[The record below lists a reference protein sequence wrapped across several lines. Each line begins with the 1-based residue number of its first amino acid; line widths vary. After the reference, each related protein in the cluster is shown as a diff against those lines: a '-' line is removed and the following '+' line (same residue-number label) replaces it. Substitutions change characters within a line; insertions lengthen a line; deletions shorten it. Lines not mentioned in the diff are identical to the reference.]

1 MKAKKVIKVTKVDKV
16 GSNSTKATSDKKV
29 EKISKVKKTKEVAP
43 KTSSGKEPQTME
55 ELMKAYGDG
64 FKSFT
69 LKQKVIGKITYID
82 NQKVLLDIGGK
93 SEGLVFDKAYKLAE
107 EFIKTLKVG
116 DSVEG
121 VVLVPETR
129 DGYTVLSL
137 KQAAQ
142 KLAWGRI
149 EKAYQD
155 KIPLIVHGKMV
166 NQAGVLVEVDGI
178 TGFIPTSQLG
188 KEVAKNPNSLVDH
201 KFSAIIIDFDRD
213 VNKVVMSEKEVS
225 EAEELGRERDA
236 FKLVKEG
243 EMYDGIVTTIYD
255 FGCFVKIDLPGSKK
269 KTDSVAVEGL
279 VHISEISYG
288 KVGKAEDFVS
298 IGQKVKVKVIGKK
311 QDKLAFSIK
320 QTLEDPWIEAVK
332 KYPKESKVEGKVAK
346 ITDFGVFVVL
356 EPGIEGLIHMTKIPP
371 TKKFEVGD
379 EVTCIVEE
387 IDSKA
392 KKLSL
397 GLVLTVKP
405 IGYK

>member
-1 MKAKKVIKVTKVDKV
+1 MTTTKSRK
-16 GSNSTKATSDKKV
+16 T
-29 EKISKVKKTKEVAP
+29 ISKPSKKEPASTVKR
-43 KTSSGKEPQTME
+43 GEPQTME
-55 ELMKAYGDG
+55 ELMNAYGDG

-69 LKQKVIGKITYID
+69 LKQRIIGKITYID
-82 NQKVLLDIGGK
+82 NKKVLLDIGGK

-155 KIPLIVHGKMV
+155 KTPVSVSGKMV
-166 NQAGVLVEVDGI
+166 NQAGILVEVDGI

-188 KEVAKNPNSLVDH
+188 RDAAKNPQGLVEH
-201 KFSAIIIDFDRD
+201 KFSAIIIDFDKD
-213 VNKVVMSEKEVS
+213 MNKVVLSEKEIS
-225 EAEELGRERDA
+225 DADLLGRERDA
-236 FKLVKEG
+236 FKAVKEG
-243 EMYDGIVTTIYD
+243 EVFDGVVTTIYD
-255 FGCFVKIDLPGSKK
+255 FGCFVRIDLPVGRGDKK
-269 KTDSVAVEGL
+269 EVVPMEGL
-279 VHISEISYG
+279 VHISELSYG
-288 KVGKAEDFVS
+288 KVGKAEDFVTV
-298 IGQKVKVKVIGKK
+298 GQKVKVKVVGKK
-311 QDKLAFSIK
+311 NDKLAFSIK
-320 QTLEDPWIEAVK
+320 QTQKDPWDEAVK
-332 KYPKESKVEGKVAK
+332 KYPKESKVEGKIAK

-371 TKKFEVGD
+371 TKKFELGD
-379 EVTCIVEE
+379 IVDCIVEE
-387 IDSKA
+387 IDPKE
-392 KKLSL
+392 KKISL

>member
-1 MKAKKVIKVTKVDKV
+1 MVKTSKAKV
-16 GSNSTKATSDKKV
+16 
-29 EKISKVKKTKEVAP
+29 
-43 KTSSGKEPQTME
+43 KTSKAESQVKEPRKVATQSRGEPQTME
-55 ELMKAYGDG
+55 ELMKTYGDG
-64 FKSFT
+64 FKSFI
-69 LKQKVIGKITYID
+69 LKQRVVGKITYID
-82 NQKVLLDIGGK
+82 NKKVLLDIGGK
-93 SEGLVFDKAYKLAE
+93 SEGLVYDKAYKLAE

-116 DSVEG
+116 DEVEG

-129 DGYTVLSL
+129 DGYTILSL

-155 KIPLIVHGKMV
+155 KIPVTVTGKMV

-188 KEVAKNPNSLVDH
+188 RDVAKNPQGLVDH
-201 KFSAIIIDFDRD
+201 KFSTIIIDFDRD
-213 VNKVVMSEKEVS
+213 MNKVVLSEKEVS

-243 EMYDGIVTTIYD
+243 EIYDGVVTTIYD
-255 FGCFVKIDLPGSKK
+255 FGCFVKIELAGGKK
-269 KTDSVAVEGL
+269 KADKVPIEGL

-298 IGQKVKVKVIGKK
+298 VGQQVQVKVIGKK
-311 QDKLAFSIK
+311 NDKLAFSIK
-320 QTLEDPWIEAVK
+320 QTQKDPWEEAFK

-379 EVTCIVEE
+379 EVDCIVEE

>member
-1 MKAKKVIKVTKVDKV
+1 MATKKSKTTTTEKPSKKEPA
-16 GSNSTKATSDKKV
+16 ST
-29 EKISKVKKTKEVAP
+29 VKR
-43 KTSSGKEPQTME
+43 GKEPQTME
-55 ELMKAYGDG
+55 DLMNAYGDG

-69 LKQKVIGKITYID
+69 LKQRIIGKITYID
-82 NQKVLLDIGGK
+82 NKKVLLDIGGK

-155 KIPLIVHGKMV
+155 KTPVTVSGKMV
-166 NQAGVLVEVDGI
+166 NQAGILVEVDGI

-188 KEVAKNPNSLVDH
+188 RDTAKNPQGLVEH
-201 KFSAIIIDFDRD
+201 KFSAIIIDFDKD
-213 VNKVVMSEKEVS
+213 MNKVVLSEKEISDADVI
-225 EAEELGRERDA
+225 GRERDA
-236 FKLVKEG
+236 FKAVTEG
-243 EMYDGIVTTIYD
+243 EVFDGVVTTIYD
-255 FGCFVKIDLPGSKK
+255 FGCFVRIDLPVGKGK
-269 KTDSVAVEGL
+269 GVKAGGEVVPMEGL
-279 VHISEISYG
+279 VHISELSYG
-288 KVGKAEDFVS
+288 KVGSASDFVAV
-298 IGQKVKVKVIGKK
+298 GQKVKVKVVGKK
-311 QDKLAFSIK
+311 NDKLAFSIK
-320 QTLEDPWIEAVK
+320 QTQKDPWDEAVK
-332 KYPKESKVEGKVAK
+332 KYPKESKVEGKIAK

-356 EPGIEGLIHMTKIPP
+356 EPGIEGLVHMTKIPP
-371 TKKFEVGD
+371 TKKFELGD
-379 EVTCIVEE
+379 IVDCIIEE
-387 IDSKA
+387 IDPKE
-392 KKLSL
+392 KKISL